1 MEKQTTIQMQS
12 HLSSLGAEC
21 LTKELSERTL
31 DFFSDTERL
40 REIATQR
47 AAANAEQAQG
57 FIFEQLEVSKFNL
70 DSLIKGSSL
79 NAKTTDVLG
88 EVNNPVADIRILDTK
103 LGKIVESYQAKS
115 RLKASETAFDL
126 AKEQYSDVR
135 LVGDADQYDKVK
147 ELMEQRSSADS
158 INSPRY
164 ESAAKRLDKGIKKG
178 DVASRGTTRY
188 EAVKNTEKQVADRT
202 ATTMNMRAISN
213 EMHQAGMRAGLGGM
227 IVGGGATLISSMNKL
242 SKGEIDGNKAVLDTI
257 YVSASSFGQGYATA
271 AASKAIPHM
280 LTSVGLPQTVV
291 TSLVRSNAHV
301 AIATGVVQS
310 SVSVGRY
317 LKGDI
322 DFDEM
327 LTDVSGTALTGA
339 SAFYYGALGQLLIPI
354 PVLGAFVGSTVGYF
368 VGSILHQSGIISLG
382 ESAISKTARERRE
395 RVELMCFEAI
405 GRMQQARLDIREQ
418 TEKFCAEQ
426 AAAIDISITGMDA
439 ALVSWDG
446 NAFIKSLHEL
456 NATFSSALPFHD
468 FDSFENFMD
477 DDSLVL
483 KL

>member
-1 MEKQTTIQMQS
+1 MEKQTTTQMQS

-40 REIATQR
+40 REIANQR

-164 ESAAKRLDKGIKKG
+164 ENAAKRLDKGIKKG

-213 EMHQAGMRAGLGGM
+213 EMHRAGMRAGLGGM
-227 IVGGGATLISSMNKL
+227 IIGG
-242 SKGEIDGNKAVLDTI
+242 E
-257 YVSASSFGQGYATA
+257 
-271 AASKAIPHM
+271 
-280 LTSVGLPQTVV
+280 
-291 TSLVRSNAHV
+291 
-301 AIATGVVQS
+301 
-310 SVSVGRY
+310 
-317 LKGDI
+317 
-322 DFDEM
+322 
-327 LTDVSGTALTGA
+327 
-339 SAFYYGALGQLLIPI
+339 
-354 PVLGAFVGSTVGYF
+354 
-368 VGSILHQSGIISLG
+368 
-382 ESAISKTARERRE
+382 
-395 RVELMCFEAI
+395 
-405 GRMQQARLDIREQ
+405 
-418 TEKFCAEQ
+418 
-426 AAAIDISITGMDA
+426 
-439 ALVSWDG
+439 
-446 NAFIKSLHEL
+446 
-456 NATFSSALPFHD
+456 
-468 FDSFENFMD
+468 
-477 DDSLVL
+477 
-483 KL
+483 